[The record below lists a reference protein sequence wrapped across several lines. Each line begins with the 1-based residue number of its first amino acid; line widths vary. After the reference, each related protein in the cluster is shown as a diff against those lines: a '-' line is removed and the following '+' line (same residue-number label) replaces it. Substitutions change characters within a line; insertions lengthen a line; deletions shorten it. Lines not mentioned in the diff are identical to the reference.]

1 MLTKQ
6 EIKQY
11 FRTGAAAA
19 RAIGMSRAY
28 FHKLSDPVP
37 VHYACQF
44 EVATGGQ
51 LQSGFVSP
59 KIVRR
64 VRVVAEYGR
73 DGGVKIDGVTYT
85 EDEDEIEDEPG
96 NGTAQTNIS

>member
-1 MLTKQ
+1 MLTKKQ
-6 EIKQY
+6 IKEY

-51 LQSGFVSP
+51 LKSGFVSP

-64 VRVVAEYGR
+64 VRVVAEYNL

-96 NGTAQTNIS
+96 TATAEN